1 MRDYQSAV
9 WPCTRNSPS
18 CTDDGDRHCGGV
30 AAESGLQFP
39 SCREAGRRAPGQHSR
54 TLSPDA
60 SPVFRERCD
69 DAART
74 TSSGGRASL
83 SIFVSVG
90 TVGMETFA
98 SVSTARVPSCQP
110 LPHRKRYLCT
120 GTYDESQPLQHSRE
134 AVGEGLQQ
142 ESSSRCTRRRGRR
155 RPLHRGVYN
164 QTRHVT
170 RGRRPRCWAGHL
182 NDTLHGGRET
192 GADLPAVQSTAS
204 SCVLSTRGALS
215 PSRLGLVDSRS
226 EEMPTSLVSIPA
238 RVFHRDPSDYIQI
251 DAALSRNGSWPRHVI
266 YVARSHYPDPNLHG
280 SQPIGLIRWSSYG

>member
-110 LPHRKRYLCT
+110 LPHRKRYLCST
-120 GTYDESQPLQHSRE
+120 VERH
-134 AVGEGLQQ
+134 
-142 ESSSRCTRRRGRR
+142 RRRGRR

-280 SQPIGLIRWSSYG
+280 SQPIGLIRWSSYR